1 MKNVL
6 ATLTEYKSKKAEL
19 ESLKAEVES
28 MKKEITEYVLSKV
41 ERDEKGKASLTC
53 KPFTVTVTLCKR
65 TGLDEKAIRE
75 LFPEIAKEHE
85 TITEYDR
92 VLVK

>member
-6 ATLTEYKSKKAEL
+6 AYLTEYKSKKAEL
-19 ESLKAEVES
+19 DKLETEVKA
-28 MKKEITEYVLSKV
+28 MKNEIANYVLSKV
-41 ERDEKGKASLTC
+41 ERDEKGKAIYTC

-85 TITEYDR
+85 TETEYDR
-92 VLVK
+92 VIVK